1 MIQDHD
7 GQYCCGLATVVVD
20 DRQRDRFVP
29 GDIPSH
35 DGVDS
40 TACDGRKI
48 IVSCGRSRANSDPI
62 GEGPIIG
69 QNFSI
74 IVHKDIWQDQTCVGH
89 GGHGF
94 GKDLHRNPVVDA
106 DLYGFD
112 PGVDAIGYG
121 KGEVEDGAL
130 TVDFTPLMLFSI
142 GTHASAARSIA
153 PIPLE
158 VQVLNGNVIDGPSC

>member
-1 MIQDHD
+1 MT
-7 GQYCCGLATVVVD
+7 TVVVD

-29 GDIPSH
+29 RDIPSH
-35 DGVDS
+35 NGVDGA
-40 TACDGRKI
+40 ACDGRKI
-48 IVSCGRSRANSDPI
+48 IVSCGCSRANSDPI
-62 GEGPIIG
+62 GEGPVIG

-74 IVHKDIWQDQTCVGH
+74 IVHKDIRQDQSCVGH
-89 GGHGF
+89 GCHGF
-94 GKDLHRNPVVDA
+94 RKDLYRDPVVDA

-112 PGVDAIGYG
+112 PGVDAIGNG